1 MAGKKNIEENPVVEN
16 ETPVAETPN
25 KKPEKAYFT
34 IPFSPD
40 EDSMYVSVNGKNY
53 LIQRD
58 KEVLL
63 PVAVIEVI
71 KNSLRAEKEAREY
84 AKKKETEF
92 KEAQKAVQFI

>member
-1 MAGKKNIEENPVVEN
+1 MAGKKNIDENEVI
-16 ETPVAETPN
+16 ETPVEEIP
-25 KKPEKAYFT
+25 KKKTEKAYFT
-34 IPFSPD
+34 IPYDKD

-63 PVAVIEVI
+63 PVSVIEVI
-71 KNSLRAEKEAREY
+71 KNSLEAEKAAREW
-84 AKKKETEF
+84 AKKKENEF